1 MSAVKKIGVIAGVG
15 VIIAVA
21 YYFLTKS
28 KPKVTEE
35 QIAELNTDEVSLIE
49 EQLVA
54 PPTIEQQLQI
64 DRCQGLTRT
73 ECERLYANI
82 DRETALANG
91 TPIVSTYNSG
101 GSSPRISTS
110 NTREGISYS
119 TPIQPTGGTTSTGAT
134 TVQVPTAGT
143 TSSGTSNIRPTRGS
157 SSTPTR
163 GSSSTPIRVYQ
174 SGGRG

>member
-1 MSAVKKIGVIAGVG
+1 MSAVKKIGVVAGVG

-35 QIAELNTDEVSLIE
+35 QVAELNTDKVSEVE

-73 ECERLYANI
+73 ECERLYAKI

-110 NTREGISYS
+110 NSREGISYS
-119 TPIQPTGGTTSTGAT
+119 TPIQPTGGTTSISAT
-134 TVQVPTAGT
+134 TVQTPTTGT
-143 TSSGTSNIRPTRGS
+143 TTISTVTNTPVRGTSTTIRS
-157 SSTPTR
+157 
-163 GSSSTPIRVYQ
+163 Y
-174 SGGRG
+174 SGGRRG